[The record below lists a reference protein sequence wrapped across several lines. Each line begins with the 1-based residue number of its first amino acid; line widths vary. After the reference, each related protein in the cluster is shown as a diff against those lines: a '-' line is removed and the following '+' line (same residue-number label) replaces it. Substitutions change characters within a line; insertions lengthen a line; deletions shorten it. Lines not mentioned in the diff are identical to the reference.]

1 MSWETILKKK
11 FKFSDIDFRDDPR
24 DKDGNYL
31 SEIEVAPDLI
41 LSVIAGRDA
50 YSTPRTKLSNPQDYE
65 KYEFAFWDK
74 QTKEWLTQ
82 KVLYAHDDVIP
93 YKTKEEIE
101 ELVARAIV
109 AWETILDNT
118 KEMYEEIDAPTVS
131 LENTDEF
138 DEDFSSKYAME
149 R

>member
-74 QTKEWLTQ
+74 QTKEWLT
-82 KVLYAHDDVIP
+82 KELLNHNDDVMP

-101 ELVARAIV
+101 DLVAEAIV
-109 AWETILDNT
+109 S
-118 KEMYEEIDAPTVS
+118 YEAATDAYDKHVGMKD
-131 LENTDEF
+131 TDKF